1 MGLIKYY
8 LLVIIFLHFQPI
20 AAEDSLVTDTKAA
33 EDSLVTNTK
42 AAEDS
47 LVTNTNHRFSFDL
60 NSTLQQSTQDAS
72 SWGWWNEIG
81 IDYYK
86 KFRIGNRD
94 FAKVVLQAGW
104 ATLDGY
110 PRPPGFFEGMDDE
123 GELVLRQNYIDFS
136 LDNLNKLNLK
146 IGKIELPYG
155 LDTSVSTNKTL
166 RQVFTISN
174 LGVKAD
180 WGVEFYGL
188 FEKYKYQVAIMR
200 GSGSD
205 VTSLNL
211 PRISLPGHIVSARF
225 GTISG
230 SESIYGGENG
240 YGASFFNASIFRDGV
255 SDKELWRIGLDGQS
269 YRGPFGVLAE
279 LNYGQDGN
287 IDIYNAFVE
296 FNYVT
301 PVESLLV
308 YSQLRTLNRNV
319 TSWDDSNNLTLGVR
333 YEISRYYTLS
343 AQWSRFIND
352 SESQS
357 VGDFWTF
364 QSRWRF

>member
-1 MGLIKYY
+1 MKRLKKIKNLS

-20 AAEDSLVTDTKAA
+20 AAEEPLVTDTNHQLSF
-33 EDSLVTNTK
+33 E
-42 AAEDS
+42 
-47 LVTNTNHRFSFDL
+47 NHRLSFDL
-60 NSTLQQSTQDAS
+60 NSILQESTQDAS

-81 IDYYK
+81 VDYYK
-86 KFRIGNRD
+86 KIRVGNRD
-94 FAKVVLQAGW
+94 VAKVLLQVNW
-104 ATLDGY
+104 ATLDNY
-110 PRPPGFFEGMDDE
+110 PRPPGFFEGMDDG
-123 GELVLRQNYIDFS
+123 GELVLRNNYIDFS
-136 LDNLNKLNLK
+136 LDNLNKFNLK
-146 IGKIELPYG
+146 IGKFELPYG
-155 LDTSVSTNKTL
+155 LETSVATQKEL
-166 RQVFTISN
+166 RQVLTVKNI
-174 LGVKAD
+174 GVKAD
-180 WGVEFYGL
+180 WGVEFHGL

-240 YGASFFNASIFRDGV
+240 YGASFFNASIPVGEL
-255 SDKELWRIGLDGQS
+255 SDNKELWRIGLDGQS

-287 IDIYNAFVE
+287 IDIFNAFVE
-296 FNYVT
+296 SNYVT

-308 YSQLRTLNRNV
+308 YSQFRTLSRKV
-319 TSWDDSNNLTLGVR
+319 ISWDDSNSVALGVR
-333 YEISRYYTLS
+333 YEISRNFTLS
-343 AQWSRFIND
+343 AQWNRSIND

-357 VGDFWTF
+357 VGDFWTI